1 MLDLNVNADNIFFFL
16 LVMVRISTIIFAMPI
31 FGADFLPRQWK
42 VALALLLTVVTCIM
56 VKKPG
61 MLPEEPSMAQL
72 FLLAGKEVVLGL
84 LVGLTAGFIFFA
96 VQLWGQV
103 IGTQMGLG
111 LANVVDPQ
119 SGTNMSIISQFYYM
133 FALVLFMSVNGH
145 HMLISGMIESF
156 DYFPPGVAAFP
167 SGGISVL
174 VEMSGK
180 VFVIAV
186 QLASSMMVL
195 LLLVSVSLGIIA
207 RTVPQM
213 NIFIVGIPL
222 KLFVGLLGMVI
233 TIPYISRAMIDL
245 FRKIPSDI
253 ATVLGAG

>member
-1 MLDLNVNADNIFFFL
+1 MLDLAVNADNIFFFL
-16 LVMVRISTIIFAMPI
+16 LVMVRISTIIFAMPV
-31 FGADFLPRQWK
+31 FGANFLPRQWK
-42 VALALLLTVVTCIM
+42 IALALLLTVVTCMI
-56 VKKPG
+56 VKKPD
-61 MLPEEPSMAQL
+61 MMPVEPSLAQL
-72 FLLAGKEVVLGL
+72 FLLAGKEIVLGL

-96 VQLWGQV
+96 VQLWGQI

-145 HMLISGMIESF
+145 HMLISGMIDSF
-156 DYFPPGVAAFP
+156 DYFPPGAAAFP
-167 SGGISVL
+167 SGGISAL
-174 VEMSGK
+174 IEMSGK
-180 VFVIAV
+180 VFSIAV
-186 QLASSMMVL
+186 QLASSMIVL

-222 KLFVGLLGMVI
+222 KLFVGLFGMVI
-233 TIPYISRAMIDL
+233 SIPYISRALIDL
-245 FRKIPSDI
+245 FRKIPADL
-253 ATVLGAG
+253 AAVLGAG